1 MGDAFSLTDGWGGTL
16 SRMVLLGDPTSSQT
30 APPRVRKD
38 KVHLIRGGLGRAKD
52 KVQPGPT

>member
-1 MGDAFSLTDGWGGTL
+1 MRSPSPIDWGGTL